1 MPAPPE
7 TTPAV
12 DAGTG
17 APEVFQYAIL
27 RVVPCV
33 ERGEGLN
40 VGVVLHAR
48 RHRFLG
54 LLSHVDRDRLR
65 TLDPGLDL
73 EAVAAHLEGMRRV
86 AAGDPDA
93 GAVARMDRSDR
104 FGWLSAPS
112 NTVVQPSPVHTG
124 LCVDPEATLDGL
136 LARLVLP
143 RAA

>member
-1 MPAPPE
+1 MLARPDAPA
-7 TTPAV
+7 AS
-12 DAGTG
+12 TG
-17 APEVFQYAIL
+17 EPEVFQYAIL

-33 ERGEGLN
+33 ERGEGMN

-54 LLSHVDRDRLR
+54 LRSHLDRERLR
-65 TLDPGLDL
+65 VLDPGLDL
-73 EAVAAHLEGMRRV
+73 DAVAAHLEGLRRV
-86 AAGDPDA
+86 AEGDPDA

-104 FGWLSAPS
+104 FGWLAAPS

-124 LCVDPEATLDGL
+124 LCADAPAALDGL

-143 RAA
+143 RGA